1 MICNARLFSEL
12 VFWHGFGTSGNRKI
26 EKNIDMKSFLNFLSR
41 NKLYTFIE
49 VVGMAVALAFVI
61 FIATFVTTQL
71 TRDSEIKGR
80 NIYVSRSE
88 RMFIGCGT
96 LKEQLEGRFAEVE
109 DICRLF
115 DNQIFGGVE
124 MSVRYDNVSERAD
137 ALIVDENFF
146 EMLPYPLLEGSAE
159 SVLASTQSVVVSEE
173 FANVL
178 SPNESPMGKTIEV
191 VVDGN
196 AALLTVSGVFKKLEN
211 SVIRSPKIIY
221 RIDMLQQLTDRII
234 QNGTGAVAT
243 FFKLVPNADVEA
255 LGEKMEAVVKEQDLI
270 YMYGV
275 YEDFY
280 LVPFEDIQYSDVFAP
295 LPFVNL
301 VNRDFVSLFFA
312 AGLLLLVFAVLNYIS
327 LTVAQIGFRAREMA
341 TRRLVG
347 AQQWQ
352 IVLKYILESF
362 LLTIVSFGLALLL
375 AHLVAPY
382 FSELIGQEVVPFK
395 HISWV
400 AVVAMMGLVVVLSVL
415 SGVVPALMVLKYKP
429 IDVVKGSFEKDSRM
443 VMGRMLIIVQ
453 NVVAIITLAV
463 AVVMFVQLHYMQSKP
478 MGYERQ
484 NRVRISGANKAADY
498 YVEELKQ
505 LACVEKV
512 GWLQFEPMS
521 NGISAMSLVFGGEEF
536 KLDMYYGT
544 QEAFEILG
552 FEVIRQNADPTP
564 LSVWLPESLLL
575 PLGVD
580 YDCTMLTSDDYGLPV
595 CGVIKDFQKGL
606 SGIGDL
612 PSYAV
617 VPWITSMDGQE
628 DFHLLRQLV
637 VQVSGDENEAVRQ
650 IAEFYSERNS
660 DKEIAVNTYNY
671 LVSNVYAKQTNNAK
685 LISLFTLLTLLL
697 SSLAMIAMS
706 TYYVKQHTRNVAI
719 HKVMG
724 CANGVVYVRMVKTF
738 MWSIVIATVVAMPCA
753 WLVVERWLEG
763 YEYRI
768 DNSVWYYLLTALVVM
783 LVGVI
788 AISWQAVRLMRTNPV
803 EALR

>member
-1 MICNARLFSEL
+1 MIIRLL
-12 VFWHGFGTSGNRKI
+12 LFWHVFGTTKNRN
-26 EKNIDMKSFLNFLSR
+26 KNNSYMKSFLNFLGK

-61 FIATFVTTQL
+61 FIATFVSTQL
-71 TRDSEIKGR
+71 MRDSEIKGR

-96 LKEQLEGRFAEVE
+96 LKEQLDGRFAEVE
-109 DICRLF
+109 DICRMF
-115 DNQIFGGVE
+115 DNQIFGGVA
-124 MSVRYDNVSERAD
+124 MSVRYDNVDERAD
-137 ALIVDENFF
+137 VLIVDENFF
-146 EMLPYPLLEGSAE
+146 EMLPYTLLEGSAE
-159 SVLASTQSVVVSEE
+159 SVLASVQSVVVSEE
-173 FANVL
+173 FANIL
-178 SPNESPMGKTIEV
+178 SPNESPVGKTIEV

-196 AALLTVSGVFKKLEN
+196 TALLTVSGVFKELEN
-211 SVIRSPKIIY
+211 SVIRSPRIIY

-234 QNGTGAVAT
+234 NNGSGAVAT
-243 FFKLVPNADVEA
+243 FFKLIPDTDVEV
-255 LGEKMEAVVKEQDLI
+255 LSEKMEAIVKEQDLI
-270 YMYGV
+270 YKYGI

-280 LVPFEDIQYSDVFAP
+280 LVPFEDIQYSEVFAP
-295 LPFVNL
+295 IPFVNI

-312 AGLLLLVFAVLNYIS
+312 AGVLLLVFAVLNYIS
-327 LTVAQIGFRAREMA
+327 LTVAQIGFRAKEMA

-362 LLTIVSFGLALLL
+362 LLTIVAFGLALLL

-382 FSELIGQEVVPFK
+382 FSELIGQEVVPLE

-400 AVVAMMGLVVVLSVL
+400 AVVAMTGLVVVLSVL

-429 IDVVKGSFEKDSRM
+429 IDVVRGSFEKDSRM

-463 AVVMFVQLHYMQSKP
+463 AVMMFVQLHYMQSKP

-484 NRVRISGANKAADY
+484 NRVRISGANRAADY

-505 LACVEKV
+505 LACVERV

-521 NGISAMSLVFGGEEF
+521 VGMSGMALVFGGEEF
-536 KLDMYYGT
+536 KFDMYYGT

-552 FEVIRQNADPTP
+552 FEVIRQNTDPTP

-580 YDCTMLTSDDYGLPV
+580 YDCTMLTPDDDYGLPV
-595 CGVIKDFQKGL
+595 CGVIKDIQKGL
-606 SGIGDL
+606 PGVGDESNW
-612 PSYAV
+612 PV
-617 VPWITSMDGQE
+617 VPWITSMDGEE
-628 DFHLLRQLV
+628 DFHLMRQLV
-637 VQVSGDENEAVRQ
+637 VQVSGDENEAVKQ

-660 DKEIAVNTYNY
+660 DKQIGVNTYNY

-685 LISLFTLLTLLL
+685 LITLFTLLTLLL

-706 TYYVKQHTRNVAI
+706 TYYVKQHTRNAAI
-719 HKVMG
+719 YKVMG
-724 CANGVVYVRMVKTF
+724 CGSGLIYVRMVRRF
-738 MWSIVIATVVAMPCA
+738 MWSIVIAAVVAVPCA

-768 DNSVWYYLLTALVVM
+768 VNSVWYYVLTALVVLM
-783 LVGVI
+783 VGVI